1 MFAISQ
7 LVAQPLAPF
16 VAQVPAAGVVSWPIG
31 LQVAA
36 WLVLAAL
43 VGTALGIL
51 REHTSGRSLPRIE
64 AKKQVRQRRHA
75 QLRHA

>member
-1 MFAISQ
+1 MFAIPQ
-7 LVAQPLAPF
+7 LVAAPLVPLA
-16 VAQVPAAGVVSWPIG
+16 AQAPASGIVSWPIG
-31 LQVAA
+31 LQVAV

-51 REHTSGRSLPRIE
+51 RERVSGWPFPRIE
-64 AKKQVRQRRHA
+64 MKRRVRRRHA

>member
-1 MFAISQ
+1 MFAIPQ
-7 LVAQPLAPF
+7 LAAAPLVPFAAQA
-16 VAQVPAAGVVSWPIG
+16 PAAGVLSWPMG
-31 LQVAA
+31 LQVAV

-51 REHTSGRSLPRIE
+51 RERVSGWQFPRTE
-64 AKKQVRQRRHA
+64 MKRQLRKRRHT